1 MTIIK
6 NKQKVVIVDD
16 NKQSIKFIENLLEKY
31 YGNRFIV
38 ECTYTSPLIAYQY
51 VEKNTIDLVFIDVLM
66 PKMTGIEF
74 IELLNTGR
82 KTQFIIMSN
91 FAEYGLPALKLK
103 VFDYLIKPIDIDEFK
118 KCMDSFL
125 NQFDKAEFDEFH
137 NPNQIEKKILVHTHE
152 KTLLLEVKKILRI
165 ESDGS
170 YCIFYTE
177 GDEKKCHASKNLK
190 FFEEKLV
197 NNCFFRLNRSNII
210 NVSKIVEIQKSFG
223 DGIIVFSDDSIMN
236 ISRADKGELLK
247 YMKNQ
252 SQLFFD

>member
-1 MTIIK
+1 MIK
-6 NKQKVVIVDD
+6 NKLKAVIIDD

-31 YGNRFIV
+31 YSNRISL
-38 ECTYTSPLIAYQY
+38 ECSYTNPLQAFQY
-51 VEKNTIDLVFIDVLM
+51 VENNLVDIVFIDVLM

-74 IELLNTGR
+74 IELLNSNR
-82 KTQFIIMSN
+82 KIHFIIMSN
-91 FAEYGLPALKLK
+91 FTEYGLTALKLK
-103 VFDYLIKPIDIDEFK
+103 VFDYLVKPIDIDEFK
-118 KCMDSFL
+118 NCMERLL
-125 NQFDKAEFDEFH
+125 NQVDKAEFDEFH

-190 FFEEKLV
+190 FFEEKLI
-197 NNCFFRLNRSNII
+197 NNCFFRLNRSNIV

-223 DGIIVFSDDSIMN
+223 DGIIVFSDDSKMN